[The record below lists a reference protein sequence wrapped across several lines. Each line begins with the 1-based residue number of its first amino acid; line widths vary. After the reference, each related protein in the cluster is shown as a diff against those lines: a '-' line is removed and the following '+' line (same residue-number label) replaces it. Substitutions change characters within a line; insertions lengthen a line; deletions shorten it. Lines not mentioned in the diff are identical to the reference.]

1 MDVAKY
7 KPVMQGI
14 IRALIV
20 FAVASGL
27 MATAFAQGKAEQPAP
42 AYKDPSLPIEKRV
55 EDLVSRMT
63 LEEKVSQ
70 MRDHAVAIPRLG
82 VPKYDWWNEGLHGVA
97 FAGYATNFPQVIGMA
112 ATWDTGLVHSMG
124 ETVSTEA
131 RAKYNEA
138 MRHDQHEAFFGLT
151 FWAPNINIFRDPRW
165 GRGQETYGEDPF
177 LTSRMGVA
185 FVSGMQGSDPKHFRV
200 VSTPKHYAV
209 HSGPEALR
217 HGFNVDVSP
226 HDIEDTYLPAFRA
239 TVTEAHAQS
248 VMCAYNAIDG
258 APACASTML
267 LRDYLRDAWKFD
279 GYVVSDCAA
288 VADVFEGHHYSA
300 DMPHAAAAAV
310 KAGTDLECG
319 YKEGQAFPSLIDAVH
334 QGLIKEADLDNA
346 LRRLFRARFKL
357 GMFDP
362 PSSSPYGQIPASEV
376 NSPEHRQLSLRAAR
390 ESIVLLKNQGHT
402 LPLKAGIAR
411 IAVVGPTAE
420 LVQSLQGNYNG
431 PPPSPV
437 SPLEGIEKRFSSARV
452 AYAQGSTLVE
462 GFAMPIEHTALH
474 PASGS
479 GDGLTGE
486 YFSSPDLSGSPV
498 LTRTDRNVNFNW
510 DKVVPVNGLQRNN
523 YSVRWSGSFTP
534 PAPGE
539 YKLGVRVNYCYSCE
553 NAEGFRLYLDGK
565 LLVESR
571 GQTTGDRDVATEA
584 PVTFSDAKPHPICL
598 EYFHTTGTAGIDLT
612 WQAPAAAL
620 RDEAVEAAKES
631 EVTIAF
637 VGLSPS
643 LEGEEMSVNLA
654 GFSGGDRTSIDLPAA
669 QEELLKALAATG
681 KPLVV
686 VLQNGSALAVNWA
699 QEHAAAVLEA
709 WYPGEEGG
717 AAIAETLMGANN
729 PAGRLPV
736 TFYASLDQLPA
747 FEDYSM
753 RNRTY
758 RYFQGK
764 PLYGFGYGLSY
775 STFEYSNLKLSSAQL
790 KAGGDLTVE
799 VDVHNTSGPAG
810 DEVTELYL
818 EFPALPGAPMR
829 ALRGFERLHL
839 APGETRHATFTLKP
853 RDLSMVNEKGEHLV
867 APGEY
872 SIFVGGAQP
881 GETCGG
887 VRAKLEITG
896 ELKLPR

>member
-1 MDVAKY
+1 MSKHKSA
-7 KPVMQGI
+7 
-14 IRALIV
+14 IRLIV
-20 FAVASGL
+20 GGLFAVLLACCSMHSAL
-27 MATAFAQGKAEQPAP
+27 AQTNLPQPGP
-42 AYKDPSLPIEKRV
+42 AYKNPSLPVEKRV
-55 EDLVSRMT
+55 ADLVSRMT

-70 MRDHAVAIPRLG
+70 MRDHAVAIPRLS

-112 ATWDTGLVHSMG
+112 ATWDTDLVHQVG

-138 MRHDQHEAFFGLT
+138 MRHDQHETFFGLT

-185 FVSGMQGSDPKHFRV
+185 FVSGMQGSNPKYFRV

-209 HSGPEALR
+209 HSGPEPLR
-217 HGFNVDVSP
+217 HAFNVDVSP
-226 HDIEDTYLPAFRA
+226 HDLEDTYLPAFRA

-248 VMCAYNAIDG
+248 VMCAFNAIDS

-267 LRDYLRDAWKFD
+267 LHDHLRDAWKFD

-288 VADVFEGHHYSA
+288 VADIFNGHHYSA

-319 YKEGQAFPSLIDAVH
+319 FGTGQAFPSLIDAVH

-362 PSSSPYGQIPASEV
+362 PSSFPYGQIPASEV
-376 NSPEHRQLSLRAAR
+376 NSPEHRRLSLRAAR

-402 LPLKAGIAR
+402 LPLEAGIAR

-437 SPLEGIEKRFSSARV
+437 YPLEGIEKRFSSAKV
-452 AYAQGSTLVE
+452 AYAQGTTLVE
-462 GFAMPIEHTALH
+462 DFAMPIEHTALH

-486 YFSSPDLSGSPV
+486 YFSSPDLSGTPV

-523 YSVRWSGSFTP
+523 YSVRWSGRFTP
-534 PAPGE
+534 PAPGK

-565 LLVESR
+565 LLVESG
-571 GQTTGDRDVATEA
+571 GQTTGERGDVIEA
-584 PVTFSDAKPHPICL
+584 PVTFSDAKPHPIRL

-612 WQAPAAAL
+612 WQAPVAVL

-643 LEGEEMSVNLA
+643 LEGEEMPVKLA
-654 GFSGGDRTSIDLPAA
+654 GFSGGDRTDIGLPRA
-669 QEELLKALAATG
+669 QEDLLEALAATD

-686 VLQNGSALAVNWA
+686 VLMNGSALAVNWA

-717 AAIAETLMGANN
+717 TAIAETLAGANN
-729 PAGRLPV
+729 PGGRLPV
-736 TFYASLDQLPA
+736 TFYASLDQVPP

-753 RNRTY
+753 HNRTY

-775 STFEYSNLKLSSAQL
+775 STFEYSNLKLSSPQL
-790 KAGGDLTVE
+790 KAGDDLTIE
-799 VDVHNTSGPAG
+799 VDVRNASGPAG
-810 DEVTELYL
+810 DEVAELYL
-818 EFPALPGAPMR
+818 EFPSLPGAPRR
-829 ALRGFERLHL
+829 ALRGFKRLHL
-839 APGETRHATFTLKP
+839 APGEAQHVTYTLKA
-853 RDLSMVNEKGEHLV
+853 RDVSMVNEKGEHVV

-872 SIFVGGAQP
+872 NVFVSGAQP
-881 GETCGG
+881 GETPAGG
-887 VRAKLEITG
+887 RARLEITG
-896 ELKLPR
+896 ELKLPH